1 MEKSLQTALIHS
13 DYQAPAGFR
22 GCQPAVYHAS
32 TVLFDSVQ
40 QMRAQ
45 NWLDKGGYTYGLH
58 GTPGSFELEAR
69 LAEIEGGKHCV
80 LLPSGL
86 AAIALAVMSFVKSG
100 DDLLMP
106 DNVYGPVKS
115 LVNWL
120 SRDYGITTRYYDAQ
134 VGSAM
139 ADLILPN
146 TRLIWVEAPGSV
158 SFEVP
163 DVGAICAAAKKQHVP
178 VAMDNTWAAGLAFK
192 PFAHGVDI
200 VLQALTKYQ
209 SGGSDLLM
217 GALITREQKWA
228 DRLALTHMRI
238 GMGVSSDD
246 VYQVSRSLATLKLR
260 FDAHDKSARELATWL
275 AGRPEIA
282 TVLHPAFPDC
292 PGHAIWKRDFT
303 GAGGIFSVLFDEV
316 YTEAQVDAMVN
327 HLKLFKI
334 GYSWGG
340 SHSLAL
346 PFRMPEAR
354 QEWQHRG
361 QLLRLNVGLE
371 AVADLIADLEQGFG
385 WLQAQG

>member
-1 MEKSLQTALIHS
+1 MDKALQTLLVHS
-13 DYQAPAGFR
+13 DYQAPPGFR
-22 GCQPAVYHAS
+22 GCQSAVYHAS
-32 TVLFDSVQ
+32 TVLFDSVE

-45 NWLDKGGYTYGLH
+45 NWFDKGSYTYGLH

-69 LAEIEGGKHCV
+69 LAEIEGGKQCL

-86 AAIALAVMSFVKSG
+86 AAIALVVLSCVKSG

-106 DNVYGPVKS
+106 DNVYGPAKS

-120 SRDYGITTRYYDAQ
+120 ARDYGMTIRYYDPL
-134 VGSAM
+134 VGSGM

-146 TRLIWVEAPGSV
+146 TRLIWIEAPGSV

-163 DVGAICAAAKKQHVP
+163 DVAAICAAAKKQHVP
-178 VAMDNTWAAGLAFK
+178 VAIDNTWAAGLAFK
-192 PFAHGVDI
+192 PLDHGVDI

-217 GALITREQKWA
+217 GALVTREQKWA
-228 DRLALTHMRI
+228 DRLSLTHMRI

-246 VYQVSRSLATLKLR
+246 VYQVTRSLATLKLR
-260 FDAHDKSARELATWL
+260 FDAHDQSARTLATWL
-275 AGRPEIA
+275 AGRPEVA

-303 GAGGIFSVLFDEV
+303 GAGGIFSVLFDEI

-346 PFRMPEAR
+346 PFRMHECR
-354 QEWQHRG
+354 QEWHHAG

-371 AVADLIADLEQGFG
+371 DVTDLIADLEQGLG
-385 WLQAQG
+385 WLQR

>member
-32 TVLFDSVQ
+32 TVLFDSVE

-69 LAEIEGGKHCV
+69 LAEIEGGKHCL

-316 YTEAQVDAMVN
+316 YTESQVDAMVN